1 MRVGVIGTVGH
12 LNYVLNGIPV
22 LDGVELVAAAAGTPD
37 EDLGRIRAH
46 NAFSDETIFYD
57 DWVTML
63 DKADL
68 EIVAVCRPYPM
79 NAEATIAALER
90 NIHVV
95 TEKPVATTFDTLN
108 KVEEAR
114 AGSSARLTTMFGMR
128 FEPAFRAARKAVE
141 DGRIGEPVLATGQKS
156 YKFGNR
162 PEFFRNR
169 DTYGGSILW
178 VGIHAVDFVRWV
190 SRLDYTLVTALHG
203 NAAHPDYPGCE
214 DHGGI
219 LYRFTNGGTAVI
231 NLDYLRPEGA
241 PTHGDDRLR
250 IAGTE
255 GIVEVID
262 AGSRAV
268 LLRGGATED
277 LPLAESVNLLVDFVG
292 DLRGGPSHLIEPYE
306 ATYVTRL
313 ALMAREA
320 ADRGKILSLPTPPGQ
335 SKVFGQ

>member
-1 MRVGVIGTVGH
+1 MRGGVIGTVGH

-190 SRLDYTLVTALHG
+190 SGLTTLWLPHCTETLHIRTTRAAKITEESSTAS
-203 NAAHPDYPGCE
+203 
-214 DHGGI
+214 
-219 LYRFTNGGTAVI
+219 RTAVLPSSI
-231 NLDYLRPEGA
+231 STTSARKGPPPTVTTACGLPVPRVSLKSSMRVAVRFYFAVEPPRISRSRSPLIYSWISSATSGA
-241 PTHGDDRLR
+241 APPT
-250 IAGTE
+250 
-255 GIVEVID
+255 
-262 AGSRAV
+262 
-268 LLRGGATED
+268 
-277 LPLAESVNLLVDFVG
+277 
-292 DLRGGPSHLIEPYE
+292 
-306 ATYVTRL
+306 
-313 ALMAREA
+313 
-320 ADRGKILSLPTPPGQ
+320 
-335 SKVFGQ
+335 